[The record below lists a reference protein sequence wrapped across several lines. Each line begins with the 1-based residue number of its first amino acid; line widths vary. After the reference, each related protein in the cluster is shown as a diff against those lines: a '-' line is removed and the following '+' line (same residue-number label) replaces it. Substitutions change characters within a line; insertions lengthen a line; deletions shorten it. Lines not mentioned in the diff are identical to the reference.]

1 MTDAVLINNLWM
13 VFSAL
18 LVFLMTIA
26 VGFLEYGELGRHFS
40 GSLIKTIL
48 IMGFAIFLMAFVGFN
63 LAFAPTY
70 YGIIGIP
77 WYNGFFFG
85 GMSSNPS
92 SAILGTWW
100 SMASQYF
107 GTGLTTGTYFLYE
120 TAFASVTLAIVGVV
134 ALRKMKLSAFLAY
147 SVVYYVLIWT
157 LPAAWIWNPT
167 GWLYRLGVRD
177 FGGGLVVHAAA
188 GIAGLAI
195 VLKIWKEEKGKGH
208 SESPQTAISIK
219 PAWLTLSVLLLWIGW
234 FGFNAGSVLAFNGE
248 TVIVGLNTFLGAAS
262 AFASTM
268 FFRFVITKKDPGY
281 MYAVNGILVGLIL
294 MSPLSGY
301 ISPVVA
307 VLIGLVGG
315 PLFLIGERVMT
326 RKWFSDPIGL
336 FPTHLLMGLFGFLMI
351 AFVAQTGFST
361 ASGAANLP
369 NGLLF
374 GGGLNAL
381 RQLEVQALAVVVV
394 VAFVFSL
401 SYIALWIIGKFTNGI
416 TTDYDKS
423 LPKTF
428 TVDTSSNPT
437 AVISGTR
444 EGNK

>member
-1 MTDAVLINNLWM
+1 M

-26 VGFLEYGELGRHFS
+26 IGFLEYGELGRHFS
-40 GSLIKTIL
+40 NSLMKTIL
-48 IMGFAIFLMAFVGFN
+48 ITGVALFLMAFIGFN

-77 WYNGFFFG
+77 TYNGFFFG
-85 GMSSNPS
+85 NLSSNA
-92 SAILGTWW
+92 SAAIEGTWW
-100 SMASQYF
+100 SMTSKYF

-147 SVVYYVLIWT
+147 SVVYYALIWT

-195 VLKIWKEEKGKGH
+195 VLKIWREEKVKGH
-208 SESPQTAISIK
+208 TESPQTAISIN
-219 PAWLTLSVLLLWIGW
+219 PTWLTLSILLLWVGW

-248 TVIVGLNTFLGAAS
+248 TIIVGLNTFLGAAS
-262 AFASTM
+262 AFVSTM
-268 FFRFVITKKDPGY
+268 FLRFLITKKDPGY
-281 MYAVNGILVGLIL
+281 MYAINGILVGLIL

-307 VLIGLVGG
+307 ILIGLIGG

-336 FPTHLLMGLFGFLMI
+336 FPTHLMMGLFGFLMI
-351 AFVAQTGFST
+351 AFVAQTGFSA
-361 ASGAANLP
+361 ASGGANLP

-374 GGGLNAL
+374 GGGLAAL

-394 VAFVFSL
+394 AAFVFSL
-401 SYIALWIIGKFTNGI
+401 SYIALWTIGKFTNGI

-423 LPKTF
+423 F
-428 TVDTSSNPT
+428 TRTVTMDTPSNPI
-437 AVISGTR
+437 AAISGTR
-444 EGNK
+444 EGKK